1 MRRSGAVAFG
11 CLMWSAAAMAVGSA
25 QPPDS
30 DAQETRPAP
39 ALFPTLVMDADF
51 RTYPSPQEGNTG
63 FAIARLRP
71 GLRFSHG
78 GWFSAVGVAE
88 LAGGGAELLD
98 AYARLRVADW
108 ASLTAGLS
116 TPPLFLSAV
125 HDASFRMPFPDR
137 APVVRAFRIRRDL
150 GLGVELTPAAIPLEL
165 RFRVGNGTGS
175 PTDND
180 EGLPALYG
188 NLEWVSGALRLGL
201 SVLAERAGAREG
213 ISGRTP
219 VDFVY
224 FRPGEVRGWR
234 RVGVVHATALVGP
247 VRLVTETAYA
257 REARDGGGGTPGA
270 QPESIGAAGLTAA
283 ISWVLHGLPRGE
295 GSAPGPLPCSAL
307 GALELSARYDGMW
320 LGLHAADVLPGGSQ
334 GGAVALKWW
343 ATPFLSSTLAG
354 TCTHY
359 TGSPAD
365 ALGRRGSWSLLARVS
380 VFWGQG

>member
-1 MRRSGAVAFG
+1 MRGSGVVT
-11 CLMWSAAAMAVGSA
+11 CRVLMLSILVVGGA
-25 QPPDS
+25 RAQQPPTEPPP
-30 DAQETRPAP
+30 AEAETGLR
-39 ALFPTLVMDADF
+39 PTLVLDADF
-51 RTYPSPQEGNTG
+51 RTYPSRDEGHTG
-63 FAIARLRP
+63 FSIARLRP
-71 GLRFSHG
+71 GLRLTHG
-78 GWFSAVGVAE
+78 GWFTAAAVAE
-88 LAGGGAELLD
+88 LAEGRAEVLD
-98 AYARLRVADW
+98 AYARLRVAEW

-270 QPESIGAAGLTAA
+270 QPESVGAAGLTAA

-295 GSAPGPLPCSAL
+295 GSAPGPLPGSAF

-320 LGLHAADVLPGGSQ
+320 LGLHTADVIPGGSQ

-343 ATPFLSSTLAG
+343 ATDFLSTTLAG
-354 TCTHY
+354 TYTRY
-359 TGSPAD
+359 TGSPVE
-365 ALGRRGSWSLLARVS
+365 ALGRADSWSLLARVS